1 MQFAGIDGGSSRISH
16 SRITTYLAS
25 ELQRPERRLGHRLCE
40 RLHRLTGVIRLLWSR
55 KMRCKAFTDGAHVQL
70 CSSIMRARG
79 SARRTGVGRSKVR
92 AKAALSAPA
101 SHEIN
106 TVSDTRKKISMVQL
120 GCPKNTVD
128 GERFTFSACVT
139 DTDVALLVLCTCKQA
154 MQTR

>member
-1 MQFAGIDGGSSRISH
+1 
-16 SRITTYLAS
+16 
-25 ELQRPERRLGHRLCE
+25 
-40 RLHRLTGVIRLLWSR
+40 
-55 KMRCKAFTDGAHVQL
+55 MRCKAFTDGAHVQL
-70 CSSIMRARG
+70 CSGIVRARG

-128 GERFTFSACVT
+128 GKRFTFPACVP
-139 DTDVALLVLCTCKQA
+139 DTDVALSVLCTCKQV
-154 MQTR
+154 MQTRECELVVVMGSLIDAIPFCARAGLPVLLHHF